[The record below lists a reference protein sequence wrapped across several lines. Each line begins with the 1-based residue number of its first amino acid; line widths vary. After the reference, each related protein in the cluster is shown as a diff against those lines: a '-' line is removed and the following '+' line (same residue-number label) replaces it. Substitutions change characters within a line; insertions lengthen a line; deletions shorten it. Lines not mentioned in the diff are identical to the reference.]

1 MDFGQLRNRIRRLF
15 NQFRRIVLHAVAW
28 FAVEFLP
35 NRLKL
40 GIKWEVFAESL
51 RFAFSPVF
59 DIAGGKFD
67 AAFVFVFL
75 LQILGET
82 FITFVGNHG
91 QHIHALIAHAF
102 AVLVHC
108 QPQPAPD
115 FLPFFNDRAGFVE
128 RANLEYIG
136 IVPALFQCGMGKD
149 KTQRAGE
156 RKQRFLIAHNQMIG
170 VVVSLRIAFGVFEF
184 AVFILRKIAVVHAV

>member
-1 MDFGQLRNRIRRLF
+1 M
-15 NQFRRIVLHAVAW
+15 HAVTR

-35 NRLKL
+35 NRLKF
-40 GIKWEVFAESL
+40 GVKREVFAESL
-51 RFAFSPVF
+51 RFAFAPVF

-75 LQILGET
+75 LQIFSET
-82 FITFVGNHG
+82 FVAFIGNHG
-91 QHIHALIAHAF
+91 QHVYRFIAHTLA
-102 AVLVHC
+102 ALVDR

-115 FLPFFNDRAGFVE
+115 FLAFFNRGAGFVE

-149 KTQRAGE
+149 KTQGAGKG
-156 RKQRFLIAHNQMIG
+156 KQRFLVAHNQMVGIVIG
-170 VVVSLRIAFGVFEF
+170 LRIAFGVFKF
-184 AVFILRKIAVVHAV
+184 PIFILRKIAVVHAV